1 MGRNIV
7 KAKLDII
14 FKRLFAD
21 ERNSDILHAFI
32 SDILDIPYESINE
45 IIIQSP
51 ELVPYG
57 ADEKFGR
64 LDLKL
69 LINNK
74 LVNVEMQINNDGFY
88 EDRSIYYWARLFT
101 SDLKEGE
108 SYGLLK
114 QCISINIINF
124 NMFNCDDFHSVF
136 FMMEKNRHEKLSDK
150 CAIHFFELKKINKKP
165 NLNNKK
171 ELWMQLINAES
182 EEELEMLI
190 DTKVP
195 AIQKAARVIIDMS
208 NDNKIREEAFMR
220 EKALHDK
227 ATALQTAK
235 EKGIAEGIEKGRSEI
250 IDKLRKKGFSEEEI
264 QDFIK

>member
-114 QCISINIINF
+114 QCISINI
-124 NMFNCDDFHSVF
+124 
-136 FMMEKNRHEKLSDK
+136 
-150 CAIHFFELKKINKKP
+150 
-165 NLNNKK
+165 
-171 ELWMQLINAES
+171 
-182 EEELEMLI
+182 
-190 DTKVP
+190 
-195 AIQKAARVIIDMS
+195 
-208 NDNKIREEAFMR
+208 
-220 EKALHDK
+220 
-227 ATALQTAK
+227 
-235 EKGIAEGIEKGRSEI
+235 RSF
-250 IDKLRKKGFSEEEI
+250 L
-264 QDFIK
+264 